1 MNSTYRDEYLF
12 KGYQDWACIVSVI
25 MYLGFA
31 ALAWTV
37 AWPLSIVF
45 IGIAAAHVVLT
56 YKYNAKLYHKAMEHR
71 KKMMTQGYRC
81 MGKVVDAGGKVI
93 HEREEYY
100 DNAEGKRDYRI
111 IYLANYWVEVEY
123 FDSADSKVKR
133 YKSEKFGKKTKG
145 LIGKSAEV
153 YVYNGE
159 IYVHIP

>member
-12 KGYQDWACIVSVI
+12 KGYQDWTCIVSVI

-31 ALAWTV
+31 VLAWTV

-56 YKYNAKLYHKAMEHR
+56 YKYNAKLYHKAMDHR

-100 DNAEGKRDYRI
+100 DNAVAK
-111 IYLANYWVEVEY
+111 
-123 FDSADSKVKR
+123 
-133 YKSEKFGKKTKG
+133 
-145 LIGKSAEV
+145 
-153 YVYNGE
+153 
-159 IYVHIP
+159 